1 VEEVWTSFR
10 RSRSCVCVFADMFKG
25 IREQWRALEDCVV
38 RPPRAEYTERE
49 LVGGRSGKFAVGL
62 ASGKREDY
70 DITNKRGQ
78 TLKCR

>member
-1 VEEVWTSFR
+1 MEGTWTSFR
-10 RSRSCVCVFADMFKG
+10 ISRRSSVCFAMFKG